1 MIKNDKTNID
11 EKYKRFE
18 KIHDKIKFKAFE
30 KVTIRQR
37 RIPKDKLEVV
47 GKDTATELLE
57 AQQKRAQSKIE
68 DIEKTKGG
76 KVRKTDVEATAIINP
91 KTGNLALSKG
101 EIKKVS
107 LQYTKETLMSN
118 PIEEGV
124 AEEIEQKKVATRKF
138 LKESGGT
145 FEINKEIFEKV
156 LAKFK
161 GSIKRNYDI
170 IVRSGPAS
178 CRTGKC
184 CNSKFSHTAVR
195 WDTNICD
202 SKHSICKSDDS
213 KHSMLWHLWQQ
224 SKKSQYTCPKN
235 MTGSFQNGR
244 TSSKMWGPAFNIVS
258 LPKIACKIV
267 RPFKPD
273 FRERWQVSEFSVS
286 SRKTR
291 SDQGNSRSRLDA

>member
-18 KIHDKIKFKAFE
+18 KIHDKIKFKAFG

-57 AQQKRAQSKIE
+57 AQQKRAQSEIE

-76 KVRKTDVEATAIINP
+76 KVRKVWEIKKKVLGGKKTDVEATAIINP

-124 AEEIEQKKVATRKF
+124 AEEIEQKKQQ
-138 LKESGGT
+138 
-145 FEINKEIFEKV
+145 
-156 LAKFK
+156 
-161 GSIKRNYDI
+161 
-170 IVRSGPAS
+170 
-178 CRTGKC
+178 
-184 CNSKFSHTAVR
+184 
-195 WDTNICD
+195 
-202 SKHSICKSDDS
+202 
-213 KHSMLWHLWQQ
+213 QQ